1 MKKTAVL
8 LVNLG
13 TPSQLTKKSVR
24 QFLTDFLLDK
34 RVVDRPRWLWL
45 PLLKFV
51 ILPVRVPVVTK
62 LYEKIWFKDSSP
74 LRFYTQKQTEK
85 LSVKLAEYA
94 IVVDYAMTYGNP
106 SIAQQLQ
113 KFHHEGITNLIVL
126 PLYPQYSVSTTAPIF
141 DQIAQQIKQ
150 QFNFPAIN
158 FVHDYHDHPLY
169 IEALAQSI
177 KKQWNEV
184 GQSELLV
191 FSFHGIPKRY
201 VTLGDPYQ
209 IQVLKTAELVVKSIG
224 LTKDNYAVCYQSRI
238 GSEEWLTPYLDKS
251 LITFAKAG
259 VKSLDVISPAFA
271 CDCLETLEELAIR
284 NKQLFLDNGGQ
295 QFHYIP
301 CLNDSE
307 ANINLLEALVL
318 ENTISPDR

>member
-13 TPSQLTKKSVR
+13 TPAQLTKKSVR
-24 QFLTDFLLDK
+24 QFLTDFLSDK

-45 PLLKFV
+45 PLLKFI

-62 LYEKIWFKDSSP
+62 LYQKIWFKDDSP

-85 LSVKLAEYA
+85 LSIKLAEYA
-94 IVVDYAMTYGNP
+94 ILVDHAMTYGTP

-113 KFHHEGITNLIVL
+113 KFDHEGITNLTVL
-126 PLYPQYSVSTTAPIF
+126 PLYPQYSVSTTAAIF
-141 DQIAQQIKQ
+141 DQIAEQIKQ

-169 IEALAQSI
+169 IQALVESI
-177 KKQWNEV
+177 KKKWNET

-209 IQVLKTAELVVKSIG
+209 IQALKTAELVVKSLG
-224 LTKDNYAVCYQSRI
+224 LTKDNYVVCYQSRV

-251 LITFAKAG
+251 LLTFAKEG
-259 VKSLDVISPAFA
+259 IKSIDVISPAFA
-271 CDCLETLEELAIR
+271 CDCLETLEELAMT
-284 NKQLFLDNGGQ
+284 NKQLFLSNGGQ
-295 QFHYIP
+295 KYHYIP
-301 CLNDSE
+301 CLNDGE
-307 ANINLLEALVL
+307 DHINLLAAIVL
-318 ENTISPDR
+318 ENTIHHNE